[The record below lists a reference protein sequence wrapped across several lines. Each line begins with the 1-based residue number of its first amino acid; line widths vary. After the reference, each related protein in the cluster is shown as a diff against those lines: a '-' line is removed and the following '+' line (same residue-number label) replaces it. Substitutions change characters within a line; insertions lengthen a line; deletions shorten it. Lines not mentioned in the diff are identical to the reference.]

1 MADYIRR
8 DCSSIFASICNLQS
22 GERCPVDGKTKLH
35 LTQTNY
41 LLTNIDFQ
49 TLEQLLS
56 SHSVA
61 SSIKQPFLLRRF
73 NRVAVALLI
82 LWGFSPLATQS
93 MQRVSYIDYSDPATA
108 TKLAYLNTVNGSN
121 HLSDPPNAFG
131 KIQPDITRLYSAAFL
146 PDNYNLG
153 ADFFGNALVPVLTD
167 LPINASDDKD
177 WYITDWINNYSS
189 LYGLPVALPNLTDS
203 NWASTTDADP
213 TYNVTASTAYLT
225 FTCSDPIIT
234 NDIGNLFN
242 DTDSNP
248 TLFIAMTPM
257 HNATSGTLDLAS
269 LITTNQ
275 TTNDTD
281 TGIPTYAYSNCTFD
295 QTFVDVNISCQYG
308 SCAVWAIKPS
318 TPTSPPNFLFS
329 GYDTAQAFLTA
340 SGAITN
346 DVATD
351 TERYLM
357 YGKVIDSDTSVNLTT
372 LSSSL
377 FSTRLSILMNTFWQ
391 ISFGPDD
398 FTSPLINSTSNN
410 TVLGDGARIDNFEIY
425 RTSWGWFAAL
435 IVCSVFLLSA
445 GVASVIWDA
454 RTISPHVL
462 GFASNVVRKT
472 KHVHLPPVGPAASG
486 AERVRALGEVR
497 VMMQDIKPKYAV
509 GRMVLGT
516 VGPDAQRLQVGRSYR

>member
-1 MADYIRR
+1 
-8 DCSSIFASICNLQS
+8 
-22 GERCPVDGKTKLH
+22 
-35 LTQTNY
+35 
-41 LLTNIDFQ
+41 
-49 TLEQLLS
+49 
-56 SHSVA
+56 
-61 SSIKQPFLLRRF
+61 
-73 NRVAVALLI
+73 
-82 LWGFSPLATQS
+82 
-93 MQRVSYIDYSDPATA
+93 MQRVSYIDYSDSAST

-121 HLSDPPNAFG
+121 HLSDPLNVFR

-213 TYNVTASTAYLT
+213 TYNVTG
-225 FTCSDPIIT
+225 PIIT
-234 NDIGNLFN
+234 TLLDDIGNLFS

-248 TLFIAMTPM
+248 TLVMEMTPM
-257 HNATSGTLDLAS
+257 YNATSGTLDLAS

-275 TTNDTD
+275 TTNYTD
-281 TGIPTYAYSNCTFD
+281 TGNNTYAYSHCTFD

-329 GYDTAQAFLTA
+329 GNDTAQAFLTA

-398 FTSPLINSTSNN
+398 FTSPLVSSMSN
-410 TVLGDGARIDNFEIY
+410 TVLGDGARIDNLEIY

-445 GVASVIWDA
+445 GVASIIWDA

-509 GRMVLGT
+509 GKMVLGT
-516 VGPDAQRLQVGRSYR
+516 VGPDTQRLQVGRSYR